1 MGLRNRL
8 VVWGLVG
15 AMVIGCAGAQRAEAD
30 GEAVSMQDAPA
41 AVQATIRRET
51 SSQPDAEV
59 SIERMTRGR
68 TTLYEVEIKDEFQ
81 EREFLVDERGNMVRL
96 EDKPD

>member
-51 SSQPDAEV
+51 SSQADAEV